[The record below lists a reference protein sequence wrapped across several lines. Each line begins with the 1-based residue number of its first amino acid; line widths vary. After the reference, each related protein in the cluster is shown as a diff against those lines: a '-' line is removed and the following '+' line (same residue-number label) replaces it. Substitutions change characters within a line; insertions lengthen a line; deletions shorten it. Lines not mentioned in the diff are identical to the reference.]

1 MPHAPPEV
9 EVVIEVPRG
18 SFVKRDWHGR
28 VVFVSP
34 LPCPY
39 NYGSVPT
46 HLGLEGDL
54 LDAIVL
60 GPRLALGTRIRV
72 RAWAAVTLTDR
83 GMADDKLVCSRDPP
97 RATEIEQVRR
107 FFGFYARC
115 KALLNR
121 LRRRPGRNAC
131 EGLIGAAEALQRAR
145 PLGPDWT
152 DSPVPF

>member
-1 MPHAPPEV
+1 MLHAPPEV

-46 HLGLEGDL
+46 HPGPEGDL

-60 GPRLALGTRIRV
+60 GPRLALGTGTRV

-83 GMADDKLVCSRDPP
+83 GLSDDKLVCSRDPP
-97 RATEIEQVRR
+97 SVAEIERVRR
-107 FFGFYARC
+107 FFGCYARC
-115 KALLNR
+115 KGLLNR

-152 DSPVPF
+152 ASPVPF